1 MAIVCAKVN
10 LILNQTEQFLIQ
22 LEEGNV
28 TLELCSMLKDEKR
41 VGRLLSLHESHF
53 KIHNPEKDYPLQLL
67 KNLTEMRL
75 AEFGKFEEALAEIKD
90 LQVSE

>member
-1 MAIVCAKVN
+1 MD

-53 KIHNPEKDYPLQLL
+53 KIHNSEKDYPFRPLE
-67 KNLTEMRL
+67 NLIEMRL